1 MLVTRQCFT
10 DSHRS
15 AESIFAQVHQ
25 AIGHWSNYLAIL
37 GSKNRV
43 ETGLDRLACV
53 TRIAP
58 APCCIDQR

>member
-10 DSHRS
+10 DSDRS
-15 AESIFAQVHQ
+15 AECIFAQVHQ

-43 ETGLDRLACV
+43 ETGLDRLACIA
-53 TRIAP
+53 RIAL
-58 APCCIDQR
+58 APRRLDQQ